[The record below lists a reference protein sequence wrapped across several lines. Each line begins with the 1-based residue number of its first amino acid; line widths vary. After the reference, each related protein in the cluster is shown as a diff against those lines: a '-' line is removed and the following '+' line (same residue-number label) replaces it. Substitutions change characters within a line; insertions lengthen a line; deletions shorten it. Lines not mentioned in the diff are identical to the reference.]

1 MLLLIGIFSLLPLS
15 VLYVLADYLIYPLV
29 RYVVRY
35 RLKLVRK
42 NIRLS
47 FPEKSEKE
55 QNAIVNAFYHHFA
68 DILVEIIYGYRV
80 SDEEMRQRVVFENME
95 LLEDLAHKK
104 HGVIAYLGHMCNWEW
119 IADVG
124 KQFADK
130 SMVEHNV
137 YRRQKNARADRA
149 MLQLR
154 AKRGGECVEKNQL
167 LRKLVQLRHADYPF
181 VIGLIADQK
190 PSPRNAHVWTTFL
203 HQETA
208 FLDGGEV
215 LARKFGY
222 AVTYVHVESPTRGY
236 YRARFE
242 VITDNPA
249 ATNPTDIT
257 LAYARLLE
265 QNILESPELWL
276 WTHKRWKRTREG
288 YARREA
294 KRAEDRKRLV
304 EKTKENV

>member
-1 MLLLIGIFSLLPLS
+1 MLLIIRIFSLLPLS
-15 VLYVLADYLIYPLV
+15 ILYVLADYLIYPLV

-203 HQETA
+203 HQDTA

-215 LARKFGY
+215 LARTFDLGVVY
-222 AVTYVHVESPTRGY
+222 AHITSPKRGS
-236 YRARFE
+236 YRIHFE
-242 VITDNPA
+242 VITDQPNA
-249 ATNPTDIT
+249 MAENEIT
-257 LAYARLLE
+257 LAYARLIE
-265 QNILESPELWL
+265 ANIRQQPARWL
-276 WTHKRWKRTREG
+276 WSHNRWKH
-288 YARREA
+288 ARA
-294 KRAEDRKRLV
+294 
-304 EKTKENV
+304 